1 MRALLGL
8 LLPDSILLCQGIDE
22 LGRKIH
28 HYLLPN
34 GSVLE
39 VVLL

>member
-8 LLPDSILLCQGIDE
+8 LLPDSILLREGVDE
-22 LGRKIH
+22 VGRKIH

-34 GSVLE
+34 GSILE
-39 VVLL
+39 VALQ